1 MKNAALSCRKRSS
14 KTLPPPAG
22 CHLIIPVNS
31 LLKWPFTTYESMKL
45 PHVMY
50 IQHSSR
56 HSKWQDAL
64 LKISLKGQ
72 KIHWTIGQFQS
83 FQMYLFFLDL
93 LYGGSKALT
102 CMNPMFAK
110 CPVYCPAFIN
120 HLKAVDVFL
129 LPKISYSCCSL
140 VDGKKNKNG
149 V

>member
-22 CHLIIPVNS
+22 CHLIISVNS

-56 HSKWQDAL
+56 RTKWQDAL
-64 LKISLKGQ
+64 LKISTGQKGQ
-72 KIHWTIGQFQS
+72 WTIGQLQS
-83 FQMYLFFLDL
+83 FQMHFFFLYL

-102 CMNPMFAK
+102 CLNPVFVK

-120 HLKAVDVFL
+120 YFL
-129 LPKISYSCCSL
+129 QCSCCL
-140 VDGKKNKNG
+140 
-149 V
+149 